1 MVSTE
6 YTGKNNRNL
15 PGMLFTTYDQGS
27 TMSIVTLI
35 VAPSMV
41 EGGGSNGAIQ
51 LTFMDRGPPQNGA
64 IRGIRP

>member
-6 YTGKNNRNL
+6 YTGKNNRYL

-41 EGGGSNGAIQ
+41 EGGGSTCAI
-51 LTFMDRGPPQNGA
+51 
-64 IRGIRP
+64 